1 MDTLTIDKAL
11 ELHRIIGKHIPELDE
26 NEDALQFIGKI
37 VNSIQDSNSHRDY
50 TDAVVLMDGRDWD
63 EIKLLDSSVILEL
76 FIEGLSVNKIIE
88 LKSFCDSDA

>member
-37 VNSIQDSNSHRDY
+37 VNSIQDSNSHR
-50 TDAVVLMDGRDWD
+50 VLMQLCLWMA
-63 EIKLLDSSVILEL
+63 EIGMK
-76 FIEGLSVNKIIE
+76 
-88 LKSFCDSDA
+88 